1 MLWRWSAIAMSLLF
15 IYVGTQWCI
24 KRHEKTMFQT
34 SHRGEVFSSFLRG
47 RLIGNYR
54 TRRLRNEYNVCDVG
68 RYTII
73 QQRLCYIIIICLRF
87 RFISSDSRVYRVA
100 NNHGHLFMYTNN
112 NNILYI
118 IFIYTI
124 YMYECYAY
132 RRPEHNIIYYHLLY
146 YDIIKYE

>member
-1 MLWRWSAIAMSLLF
+1 MKKLCS
-15 IYVGTQWCI
+15 
-24 KRHEKTMFQT
+24 K
-34 SHRGEVFSSFLRG
+34 HRTAARYLVRFFAAALSE
-47 RLIGNYR
+47 I
-54 TRRLRNEYNVCDVG
+54 TEHARLRNEYNVCDVG

-132 RRPEHNIIYYHLLY
+132 RGPEHNIIYYHLLY

>member
-1 MLWRWSAIAMSLLF
+1 MKKLCS
-15 IYVGTQWCI
+15 
-24 KRHEKTMFQT
+24 K
-34 SHRGEVFSSFLRG
+34 HRTAARYLVRFFAAALSE
-47 RLIGNYR
+47 I
-54 TRRLRNEYNVCDVG
+54 TEHARLRNEYNVCDVG

-124 YMYECYAY
+124 CICMHVMRIGAQNTILYI
-132 RRPEHNIIYYHLLY
+132 IIYYIMILSNMNNTSTGTSIPLHSRVSS
-146 YDIIKYE
+146 IT